1 MMDNDNVCSC
11 RPWAWTIRA
20 AYIVVNVG
28 LLFVRNLPIAAACH
42 VLLMGAVGSLH
53 LAMHFVLSHNF
64 TGAERHSNLQ
74 QQQQLHR
81 ADDNLVHLVAET
93 SCPYGA
99 PVAGWL
105 TGGLNYMYQIDHHLF
120 PGSAAFTTRLSHRS
134 CARQRSNTV

>member
-1 MMDNDNVCSC
+1 MMDNDNVRSC
-11 RPWAWTIRA
+11 HVRPWAWTIRA
-20 AYIVVNVG
+20 AYIVVNIG
-28 LLFVRNLPIAAACH
+28 LPFVHNRSSVPCAANGRSGIAASRDALRVITQIH
-42 VLLMGAVGSLH
+42 R
-53 LAMHFVLSHNF
+53 
-64 TGAERHSNLQ
+64 RHSNLQ

-105 TGGLNYMYQIDHHLF
+105 AGGLNYMYQIDHHLF
-120 PGSAAFTTRLSHRS
+120 PGSAAFTTRQSHRS